1 MTLRF
6 LDLTVLFRFLA
17 VEAKDHATN
26 HQDVLKGNGEGAKSW
41 YNQLR
46 LMTARAEQRRQLLN
60 LSDAQLDD
68 IGITR
73 AEMFEEA
80 NKPFWKA

>member
-6 LDLTVLFRFLA
+6 LDLTALFKFLA
-17 VEAKDHATN
+17 IEVKDQQNN
-26 HQDVLKGNGEGAKSW
+26 HQGTAKGAKAL
-41 YNQLR
+41 YKQLK
-46 LMTARAEQRRQLLN
+46 LMASRAQQRRQLLN
-60 LSDAQLDD
+60 LSDEQLDD

-73 AEMFEEA
+73 AQVFEEV

>member
-6 LDLTVLFRFLA
+6 LDLTVLLKFLA
-17 VEAKDHATN
+17 IEVKDQPNN
-26 HQDVLKGNGEGAKSW
+26 HQDTAKGAKAL
-41 YNQLR
+41 YKQLK
-46 LMTARAEQRRQLLN
+46 LMSSRAQQRRQLLT
-60 LSDAQLDD
+60 LSDEQLDD

-73 AEMFEEA
+73 AQVFEEV

>member
-17 VEAKDHATN
+17 VEAKDQATN
-26 HQDVLKGNGEGAKSW
+26 HQGVLKGNGAKAW
-41 YNQLR
+41 FKQLK
-46 LMTARAEQRRQLLN
+46 LMASRAEQRRQLLT
-60 LSDAQLDD
+60 LSDEQLDD

-73 AEMFEEA
+73 EQVSEEA